1 MNAHFEIEGATDI
14 PGVAN
19 MDAQKTW
26 HASAIIAVAGLLTFA
41 CIASLGWSVA
51 WRIRFAGGLS

>member
-19 MDAQKTW
+19 MDRQNTW
-26 HASAIIAVAGLLTFA
+26 HASAIIAAAGLLTFA
-41 CIASLGWSVA
+41 CTRSRYGQSH
-51 WRIRFAGGLS
+51 G